1 MRVWMKENPVMAMA
15 LVLVLSPL
23 LFPAMLIYGL
33 LRSSVEVLDIMLEE
47 IEDWWNA
54 P

>member
-23 LFPAMLIYGL
+23 VIPAMFIYGL
-33 LRSSVEVLDIMLEE
+33 LGISVEVLDIMFEE
-47 IEDWWNA
+47 IEEWWNA